1 MLLNVKGGV
10 NVGSDDDALAG
21 SPGDSLF
28 GSAGG
33 GGGAGGS
40 GGGGSGRA
48 KNRSL
53 TEASHS
59 SVGNPY
65 GRNFSRAPT
74 SSLWNK
80 AR

>member
-21 SPGDSLF
+21 SPRRFALWFRG
-28 GSAGG
+28 A

-65 GRNFSRAPT
+65 GRNFSSRA
-74 SSLWNK
+74 SSL
-80 AR
+80 